1 MKAVTDRQTILDLE
15 FDKILDWCAKYAL
28 SEKTQKRVIE
38 LVPISSYNDLQRS
51 IQELQEFRDIRETER
66 GFPAL
71 DFEDLEEEIRFL
83 KIKNAVIP
91 LAGILKIHQAS
102 YLNNTILGFFEK
114 AIGDYNEMLYV
125 FKDTHYTMEIIEPI
139 ERVIDASG
147 KIKDT
152 ASPQLKDIR
161 VSIRNTH
168 RQIQKNFDK
177 ELRKLSKTNLL
188 AETKETVI
196 NNRRVLSVKSSYK
209 KQFSGHVLGSS
220 KTGNVAHIEPRVNI
234 ELNTELDHLHIDEEK
249 EIHRILRELTRILA
263 SYSWLIDAYNKSL
276 HELDFISAKYK
287 LARDMKAVKPHV
299 SKQKRIDV
307 LDAIHPLL
315 KRKNQGENKP
325 TFGQNIQMD
334 ESRRMLV
341 ISGPNA
347 GGKSITLKTLG
358 LFQLMVQSGMF
369 IPAKENNTF
378 CLFSQIYSEIGDN
391 QSIENELSTYSY
403 RLTRMKKFLAFSN
416 PETLLLLDEFGTG
429 SDPDLGGALAE
440 AFFESLYRKKIFA
453 ILTTHY
459 SNIKSR
465 AVQLPQAVNG
475 CMLFNPINL
484 QPLFRF
490 EMGSPGSS
498 FTFEVAKINGV
509 SESLI
514 EKAKKKLNKEK
525 LRFNELLSDLQ
536 GKTNLL
542 EKQIKEY
549 KKEADEYKEKADQIE
564 SYKEKLQTK
573 YDKLNQ
579 SSQVHDSQ
587 LLAGKKMLEF
597 ISQYKT
603 AQGKK
608 INEEISQKIINYLKE
623 QKTKTEAKKKANKP
637 KRKLSKK
644 QVISY
649 QQEKIIVGSKVKIIS
664 TKQLASVD
672 EIKGKQTTL
681 VIGNTRIKVALD
693 QLIWVS

>member
-15 FDKILDWCAKYAL
+15 FDKILDWCAQHAL
-28 SEKTQKRVIE
+28 SEKTKKRVLD
-38 LVPISSYNDLQRS
+38 LVPISSYNKLQKS
-51 IQELQEFRDIRETER
+51 IRELQEFWEIRETER

-71 DFEDLEEEIRFL
+71 DFEDLENELRFL

-91 LAGILKIHQAS
+91 LSGILNIHQAS
-102 YLNNTILGFFEK
+102 YLNNTILVFFEK
-114 AIGDYNEMLYV
+114 SIGDYGAMQSV
-125 FKDTHYTMEIIEPI
+125 FEDTQYTMDIIEPI
-139 ERVIDASG
+139 EKVIDASG

-152 ASPQLKDIR
+152 ASSQLKDIR
-161 VSIRNTH
+161 ASIRSTH
-168 RQIQKNFDK
+168 RQIQKNFEK

-209 KQFSGHVLGSS
+209 KQFSGLVLGGS
-220 KTGNVAHIEPRVNI
+220 KTGNVAHVEPRINI

-249 EIHRILRELTRILA
+249 EMHRILRELTRTLA
-263 SYSWLIDAYNKSL
+263 SHSWHIEAYNKSL
-276 HELDFISAKYK
+276 HELDFISSKYK
-287 LARDMKAVKPHV
+287 LAREMKAVKPNIT
-299 SKQKRIDV
+299 KRKIVDV
-307 LDAIHPLL
+307 LDAKHPLL
-315 KRKNQGENKP
+315 NKKNRSESKP

-369 IPAKENNTF
+369 ISAKENNRF
-378 CLFSQIYSEIGDN
+378 CLFNQIYSEIGDN

-403 RLTRMKKFLAFSN
+403 RLTRMKQFTSLSN

-440 AFFESLYRKKIFA
+440 AFFESLYRKKVFA

-465 AVQLPQAVNG
+465 AVQLPQAING

-509 SESLI
+509 PESLI

-542 EKQIKEY
+542 EKQIKEH
-549 KKEADEYKEKADQIE
+549 KKEAEEYRDKAEHIE
-564 SYKEKLQTK
+564 NYKEKLQSK
-573 YDKLNQ
+573 HDKLNH
-579 SSQVHDSQ
+579 SNQVHDTQ

-603 AQGKK
+603 GKGKK
-608 INEEISQKIINYLKE
+608 INEEISEKIIAYLKE
-623 QKTKTEAKKKANKP
+623 QKTKTEAKKKAKKP
-637 KRKLSKK
+637 KIKLSKK

-649 QQEKIIVGSKVKIIS
+649 RQDKIIVGSKVKIIS
-664 TKQLASVD
+664 TKQQATVD
-672 EIKGKQTTL
+672 EIKGSQTTL
-681 VIGNTRIKVALD
+681 IIGNTRIKVALD
-693 QLIWVS
+693 QLIYVS

>member
-1 MKAVTDRQTILDLE
+1 M
-15 FDKILDWCAKYAL
+15 
-28 SEKTQKRVIE
+28 
-38 LVPISSYNDLQRS
+38 
-51 IQELQEFRDIRETER
+51 
-66 GFPAL
+66 
-71 DFEDLEEEIRFL
+71 
-83 KIKNAVIP
+83 
-91 LAGILKIHQAS
+91 
-102 YLNNTILGFFEK
+102 
-114 AIGDYNEMLYV
+114 
-125 FKDTHYTMEIIEPI
+125 
-139 ERVIDASG
+139 
-147 KIKDT
+147 
-152 ASPQLKDIR
+152 
-161 VSIRNTH
+161 
-168 RQIQKNFDK
+168 
-177 ELRKLSKTNLL
+177 
-188 AETKETVI
+188 
-196 NNRRVLSVKSSYK
+196 
-209 KQFSGHVLGSS
+209 
-220 KTGNVAHIEPRVNI
+220 
-234 ELNTELDHLHIDEEK
+234 
-249 EIHRILRELTRILA
+249 
-263 SYSWLIDAYNKSL
+263 
-276 HELDFISAKYK
+276 
-287 LARDMKAVKPHV
+287 
-299 SKQKRIDV
+299 
-307 LDAIHPLL
+307 
-315 KRKNQGENKP
+315 
-325 TFGQNIQMD
+325 
-334 ESRRMLV
+334 
-341 ISGPNA
+341 
-347 GGKSITLKTLG
+347 
-358 LFQLMVQSGMF
+358 
-369 IPAKENNTF
+369 
-378 CLFSQIYSEIGDN
+378 
-391 QSIENELSTYSY
+391 
-403 RLTRMKKFLAFSN
+403 
-416 PETLLLLDEFGTG
+416 
-429 SDPDLGGALAE
+429 
-440 AFFESLYRKKIFA
+440 
-453 ILTTHY
+453 
-459 SNIKSR
+459 
-465 AVQLPQAVNG
+465 
-475 CMLFNPINL
+475 
-484 QPLFRF
+484 
-490 EMGSPGSS
+490 
-498 FTFEVAKINGV
+498 AKINGV

>member
-1 MKAVTDRQTILDLE
+1 MEAVTDRQTILDLE

-28 SEKTQKRVIE
+28 SEKTQKRVLE
-38 LVPISSYNDLQRS
+38 LVPRSSFNDLQKS
-51 IQELQEFRDIRETER
+51 IQQLQEFWDIRETER

-91 LAGILKIHQAS
+91 LSGILNIHQAS
-102 YLNNTILGFFEK
+102 YLNNTILVFFEK
-114 AIGDYNEMLYV
+114 SIGDYGAMQSV
-125 FKDTHYTMEIIEPI
+125 FEDTQYTMDIIEPI
-139 ERVIDASG
+139 EKVIDASG

-152 ASPQLKDIR
+152 ASSQLKDIR
-161 VSIRNTH
+161 ASIRSTH
-168 RQIQKNFDK
+168 RQIQKNFEK

-209 KQFSGHVLGSS
+209 KQFSGLVLGSS
-220 KTGNVAHIEPRVNI
+220 KTGNVAHVEPRINI
-234 ELNTELDHLHIDEEK
+234 ELNTELDHLHVDEEK
-249 EIHRILRELTRILA
+249 EMHRILRELTRTLA
-263 SYSWLIDAYNKSL
+263 SHSWLIEAYNRSL
-276 HELDFISAKYK
+276 HELDFISSKYK
-287 LARDMKAVKPHV
+287 LAREMKAVKPNIR
-299 SKQKRIDV
+299 KGKTLDV
-307 LDAIHPLL
+307 LDAKHPLL
-315 KRKNQGENKP
+315 NKKNRSEKKP

-334 ESRRMLV
+334 ESSRMLV

-369 IPAKENNTF
+369 ISAKENNTF
-378 CLFSQIYSEIGDN
+378 CLFNQIFSEIGDN

-403 RLTRMKKFLAFSN
+403 RLTRMQKFLSLSN

-465 AVQLPQAVNG
+465 AVQLPQAING
-475 CMLFNPINL
+475 CMLFNPVNL

-509 SESLI
+509 PESLI

-542 EKQIKEY
+542 EKQIKEH
-549 KKEADEYKEKADQIE
+549 KKEADEYREKAEHIE
-564 SYKEKLQTK
+564 NYKEKLQSK

-579 SSQVHDSQ
+579 SNQAHDTQ

-603 AQGKK
+603 GKGKK
-608 INEEISQKIINYLKE
+608 INEEISEKIIAYLKE
-623 QKTKTEAKKKANKP
+623 QKTKTEAKKKAKKP

-649 QQEKIIVGSKVKIIS
+649 RQDKIIVGSKVKIIS
-664 TKQLASVD
+664 TKQQATVD
-672 EIKGKQTTL
+672 EIKGSQTTL
-681 VIGNTRIKVALD
+681 IIGNTRIKVALD
-693 QLIWVS
+693 QLIYVS

>member
-1 MKAVTDRQTILDLE
+1 
-15 FDKILDWCAKYAL
+15 
-28 SEKTQKRVIE
+28 
-38 LVPISSYNDLQRS
+38 
-51 IQELQEFRDIRETER
+51 
-66 GFPAL
+66 
-71 DFEDLEEEIRFL
+71 
-83 KIKNAVIP
+83 
-91 LAGILKIHQAS
+91 
-102 YLNNTILGFFEK
+102 
-114 AIGDYNEMLYV
+114 
-125 FKDTHYTMEIIEPI
+125 
-139 ERVIDASG
+139 
-147 KIKDT
+147 
-152 ASPQLKDIR
+152 
-161 VSIRNTH
+161 
-168 RQIQKNFDK
+168 
-177 ELRKLSKTNLL
+177 
-188 AETKETVI
+188 
-196 NNRRVLSVKSSYK
+196 
-209 KQFSGHVLGSS
+209 
-220 KTGNVAHIEPRVNI
+220 
-234 ELNTELDHLHIDEEK
+234 
-249 EIHRILRELTRILA
+249 
-263 SYSWLIDAYNKSL
+263 
-276 HELDFISAKYK
+276 
-287 LARDMKAVKPHV
+287 VKPHV

-403 RLTRMKKFLAFSN
+403 RLTRMKNFLAFSN
-416 PETLLLLDEFGTG
+416 PKTLLLLDEFGTG